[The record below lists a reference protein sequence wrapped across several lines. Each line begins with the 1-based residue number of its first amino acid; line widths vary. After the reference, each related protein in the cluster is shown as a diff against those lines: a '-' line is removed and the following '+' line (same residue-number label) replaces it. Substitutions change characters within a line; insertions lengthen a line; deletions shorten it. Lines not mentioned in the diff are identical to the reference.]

1 MLLSCEPLHS
11 WDRERSNTHAK
22 SPRFV
27 RKGFR
32 HPFFLHSA
40 ASAITSP
47 PHKAYSLGVFLI
59 KGPRFWSRARSR
71 LLAKATHVSGGK
83 ICPEFAPQSRR
94 LLRCRF
100 DVRPDPRKILH
111 LRPQAGN
118 RARVEHRLTA
128 GPIPPER
135 AAPVLV
141 LEGPYRLQ
149 DLCVRMRKRTNSL
162 QILRGAVGA
171 GVDPML
177 ALLHPCAVAE
187 GFPLAAVALAV
198 LLLALDFSAQD
209 TRLFNP
215 GAPVRGKIKGLT
227 VKYQDP
233 GVEEH
238 DQPTVS
244 PLFRGLAPHKVS
256 RACYTNRFGHLREG
270 HPALNMLHVVHG
282 STASGSQPL
291 HPVAGRQRRSL
302 PYPPRAAHDAA

>member
-71 LLAKATHVSGGK
+71 LLAKATHVSDGK

-100 DVRPDPRKILH
+100 DVGPDPRELLH
-111 LRPQAGN
+111 LRPQAGD
-118 RARVEHRLTA
+118 RAGVEHRLTA
-128 GPIPPER
+128 RPIPPER
-135 AAPVLV
+135 ATPVLV

-149 DLCVRMRKRTNSL
+149 GSDVGLGEFATDALQVFYVAIGAYVHIVRVDVASS
-162 QILRGAVGA
+162 AVAVAIPLA
-171 GVDPML
+171 GVLLLGKAESLRL
-177 ALLHPCAVAE
+177 ARHNAR
-187 GFPLAAVALAV
+187 FPNDVHVSPLDGALATHARLYGAV
-198 LLLALDFSAQD
+198 LLPQHAFPTLAVVAGDRID
-209 TRLFNP
+209 V
-215 GAPVRGKIKGLT
+215 APFL
-227 VKYQDP
+227 Q
-233 GVEEH
+233 
-238 DQPTVS
+238 QPQ
-244 PLFRGLAPHKVS
+244 
-256 RACYTNRFGHLREG
+256 LREG
-270 HPALNMLHVVHG
+270 RQM
-282 STASGSQPL
+282 QPL
-291 HPVAGRQRRSL
+291 QI
-302 PYPPRAAHDAA
+302 PRPSPTQQLGSGFTVEGPACLKEAERVLL